1 MKKALWITAAMLL
14 VSLTG
19 CAGSTEP
26 EIPDYSLPQ
35 PVIEE
40 SLTETDTVTESETVS
55 FSAGKGTDET
65 AEISEESKEPST
77 ETVSEPE
84 ADPTATEKPSK
95 PTAPAQE
102 PKPTEPPR
110 QEPQPTEPP
119 QTESKQPEPTA
130 PAPTEPPATEKP
142 TPEPPEE
149 IPTFDINEWI
159 SYAQEYASEV
169 GLNLEG
175 SAVDCWDNPITADQ
189 HSTCLKRDIES
200 RLNRYSRDKE
210 ITDVWIWAESRGDGS
225 YDLYIGYA

>member
-65 AEISEESKEPST
+65 AEISEESKEPPT
-77 ETVSEPE
+77 ATVSEPE
-84 ADPTATEKPSK
+84 AEPTATEEPSK

-110 QEPQPTEPP
+110 QEPQPTEPL
-119 QTESKQPEPTA
+119 QTEPTA

-149 IPTFDINEWI
+149 IPAFDINEWI
-159 SYAQEYASEV
+159 SYAQGYASEV
-169 GLNLEG
+169 GLNLER
-175 SAVDCWDNPITADQ
+175 SAVDCWDNPITAGP

-200 RLNRYSRDKE
+200 RLNRYSRDEE